1 MNGRNTTTP
10 ATRHA
15 PLRTVHVRIAAGLL
29 FAASVNA
36 AAESPAMTLDK
47 IAHGY
52 VELAL
57 AIGEHDP
64 NYVDAY
70 YGPEDTRAKAQ
81 AAGADLATLAR
92 RAGELVAAAEALPRT
107 VVGPDAQLL
116 ALRHDYL
123 RHQLA
128 SATARIEL
136 LRGRK
141 MSFDEESKA
150 LYDAVAP
157 RHDEAYFQAR
167 LDRIAAVLDTLPV
180 APGASQPS
188 ARGSLRDRVEALR
201 KQVTIPHEKLAAV
214 FERAIAECRA
224 RSATHVALPA
234 GESFTVE
241 QVSDKPWSGYNWY
254 QGGYRSVIQVNVSL
268 PIWIDR
274 AIDLA
279 CHEGYPGHHLYN
291 ALLEREFVRGRGWP
305 EFQVYPLF
313 SPQSLIAEGTAN
325 YGVELAFPSEERLA
339 FERDVL
345 FPLAGLDPGL
355 AAPYARVRELIDE
368 LSYAGNEAARRYL
381 DGAIDAPTAAAWLER
396 YTLVSPERAQQRVRF
411 FDAYRSYV
419 INYNLGQDLVRAH
432 VEARAAAAGS
442 DPATLSQRKWRAF
455 VELISSLRLPSGL
468 ERAGST

>member
-1 MNGRNTTTP
+1 M
-10 ATRHA
+10 A
-15 PLRTVHVRIAAGLL
+15 
-29 FAASVNA
+29 
-36 AAESPAMTLDK
+36 
-47 IAHGY
+47 
-52 VELAL
+52 
-57 AIGEHDP
+57 DP

-70 YGPEDTRAKAQ
+70 YGPEELRAKVQ
-81 AAGADLATLAR
+81 ADKADLATLAR
-92 RAGELVAAAEALPRT
+92 RAGELVATAGALPRT
-107 VVGPDAQLL
+107 AGGTDSDLL

-123 RHQLA
+123 RQQLA
-128 SATARIEL
+128 SAAARIEL

-157 RHDEAYFQAR
+157 RHDEAYFQER
-167 LDRIAAVLDTLPV
+167 LDRIAAVLARLPET
-180 APGASQPS
+180 PGASQPS
-188 ARGSLRDRVEALR
+188 SRGSLRDRVEALR
-201 KQVTIPHEKLAAV
+201 AQVTIPHEKLAAV
-214 FERAIAECRA
+214 FERAIDECRA

-241 QVSDKPWSGYNWY
+241 QVTDKPWTGYNWY
-254 QGGYRSVIQVNVSL
+254 KGGYRSVIQVNVSL

-274 AIDLA
+274 ALDLA

-291 ALLEREFVRGRGWP
+291 ALLERELVRGRGWP
-305 EFQVYPLF
+305 EFEVYPLF

-325 YGVELAFPSEERLA
+325 YGVELAFPAGERLA

-355 AAPYARVRELIDE
+355 AAPYARVRELLEE

-381 DGAIDAPTAAAWLER
+381 DGAIDAAAAAVWLER
-396 YTLVSPERAQQRVRF
+396 YTLTSPERAQQGVRF
-411 FDAYRSYV
+411 FDTYRSYV
-419 INYNLGQDLVRAH
+419 INYNLGQDLVQRH

-455 VELISSLRLPSGL
+455 VELISSPRLPSGL
-468 ERAGST
+468 QGAGAT